1 MENYTFAVDNSAI
14 SAERAESNIST
25 NTKDQSIFTTF
36 KALDAIARLEP
47 NDFAFVKRSTGTWQ
61 LAIVMEISDTY
72 VYSDKY
78 IKFLL
83 DGRGH
88 TKTIPAQQWVDMIRL
103 EMVFS
108 KKIEPTETCRSPYQR
123 TSVASDTNKQLTKGT
138 LGSRTSPG
146 ITRASSRNQ
155 DSFTYLPHIPW
166 DATQISTF
174 IARQDGQREE
184 NTTKEAKCVF
194 KHVSRRTSAE
204 NSSHQRAFKSALIS
218 ITHGSRSARA
228 RMA

>member
-1 MENYTFAVDNSAI
+1 MWWMRSRGQWAVHVIYSYLSNRQWQTKIDFEHHKAWCRKSLLFNRLARMENYTFAVDNSAI

-36 KALDAIARLEP
+36 KALDAIAHLEP

-61 LAIVMEISDTY
+61 LAIVMETSDTY

-103 EMVFS
+103 EMAFS
-108 KKIEPTETCRSPYQR
+108 KKIEPTETCRSPYQG

-146 ITRASSRNQ
+146 ITRASSYSMGCN
-155 DSFTYLPHIPW
+155 PNIHIYCSSGW
-166 DATQISTF
+166 
-174 IARQDGQREE
+174 
-184 NTTKEAKCVF
+184 TTRR
-194 KHVSRRTSAE
+194 KHD
-204 NSSHQRAFKSALIS
+204 
-218 ITHGSRSARA
+218 
-228 RMA
+228 